1 VLSEIASQ
9 RSIGQSGNAG
19 HLGNGDPT
27 MVMCVEM
34 IDHFQQAFVP
44 DILSV
49 SYQSRRA
56 VPLTQEIAERID

>member
-1 VLSEIASQ
+1 
-9 RSIGQSGNAG
+9 
-19 HLGNGDPT
+19 